1 MKEFLKKSDAELMKL
16 VNDKRDALRLFRFGV
31 TGSKV
36 KNMKEGKTARK
47 EIARMLTVINSKRTE
62 K

>member
-16 VNDKRDALRLFRFGV
+16 VNDKRESLRLFRFGV